1 MSEDE
6 KKIKARENAKRYY
19 QKHREK
25 ILARQKEYVRKR
37 YHTDEEF
44 RKRTL
49 ENHKRY
55 ENNNLERVKKIKRNS
70 QKKYYQQHIDY
81 YRNYNKQWSKEK
93 YDSLKKE
100 IERLNK
106 ELEFERQIKK
116 EVREY
121 IEKNKVMTQGH
132 FDGKQWIY
140 QYYELICEPKELLEI
155 LDKVDENK

>member
-6 KKIKARENAKRYY
+6 KKNKARENAKKYY

-55 ENNNLERVKKIKRNS
+55 ENNNLERVKKIKRDA

-81 YRNYNKQWSKEK
+81 YRNYSKQWSKEK
-93 YDSLKKE
+93 QDSLKKE
-100 IERLNK
+100 IERLNNIINELDNMFYETFRISQNGYYSISEWELKEFTDKIK
-106 ELEFERQIKK
+106 ELK
-116 EVREY
+116 
-121 IEKNKVMTQGH
+121 G
-132 FDGKQWIY
+132 DGK
-140 QYYELICEPKELLEI
+140 E
-155 LDKVDENK
+155 